1 MTDSLLITLGLPI
14 SLFIIMVGMGLALTP
29 RDFTIIA
36 RSPRPVIVGMALQM
50 LLLPALAFALGFAFG
65 GGLLAAALV
74 LCASLPGGTTSNV
87 LTYLAR
93 ANLALSVAL
102 TVLASIASPLVMPVA
117 LEIGLQT
124 FLGRDTPLTLPAD
137 QTLATVLLI
146 VVLPV
151 ALGMLVRARAPEF
164 AQRAEPWVAR
174 FSMLVLALI
183 IVGIVASQ
191 WAQLPQW
198 LSVGLLPTLLLNV
211 LALGLGIL
219 VGRLA
224 GLSLADQLTLAI
236 ESGIKNTTL
245 GLTIALSVMQSAEIA
260 VPVAVY
266 GLLMYAT
273 ALPLCLWGRRMARRA
288 EHAAPQA

>member
-36 RSPRPVIVGMALQM
+36 RSPRPVIAGMVLQM
-50 LLLPALAFALGFAFG
+50 LLLPALAFALGFVFG

-151 ALGMLVRARAPEF
+151 ALGMLVRARAPGF
-164 AQRAEPWVAR
+164 AQRTEPWVAR

-224 GLSLADQLTLAI
+224 GLSMADQLTLAI